1 MTASLRKAKP
11 NILVVGDLMIDHYLW
26 GSTDRISPEAP
37 VQVVNIANETAVLGG
52 AGNVVNNL
60 HALGAS
66 VSVAS
71 VIGQD
76 EIGKE
81 LLMMLKSR
89 GIKTEGL
96 VTQDGRKTSKKSRV
110 IASNQQILRYD
121 KESKEDITDS
131 SVEQII
137 NAIKKD
143 LFLYDMI
150 ILSDYGKGVLTSS
163 LCQEIIALAATLSK
177 KVLVDPKGTDYSK
190 YKGAHFLTPNKKEAC
205 EATGIDIVDDETLLK
220 AGKWLRKEC
229 DLELSMITLSEDGIA
244 IFRETSASQTATAS
258 FRETSA
264 SQTATASFADEMHKV
279 PTVAREVF
287 DVTGAGDTVIASLA
301 FAISSGHDVVSA
313 AKFANAAAAVVVGK
327 IGSATASMDEIEEYE
342 STLHKSSSDMHIK
355 TRDELQRCVSTAKDK
370 KQRVVFTNGC
380 FDILHLGH
388 VKYLEVAKSFGD
400 ILIVGLNA
408 DSSVTKLKGPTRP
421 VNPEYDRAYLLAA
434 LEVVD
439 YVVIFSEETP
449 HDLIKMI
456 SPDVLVKGGDYE
468 GKSVVGTE
476 FAGEL
481 KLVDF
486 VDGKSTTKT
495 IERIQKDSNIC

>member
-1 MTASLRKAKP
+1 MIENLRSSKP

-26 GSTDRISPEAP
+26 GDCDRISPEAP
-37 VQVVNIANETAVLGG
+37 VQVVNVAKETAVLGG

-71 VIGQD
+71 VIGED

-81 LLMMLKSR
+81 LLIMLKSL
-89 GIKTEGL
+89 GVKTEGL
-96 VTQDGRKTSKKSRV
+96 VRQEGRKTSKKSRV

-121 KESKEDITDS
+121 KESKEDITED
-131 SVEQII
+131 SVEKILS
-137 NAIKKD
+137 AIKKD

-150 ILSDYGKGVLTSS
+150 ILSDYGKGVLTES
-163 LCQEIIALAATLSK
+163 LCQQIISLASSQKK
-177 KVLVDPKGTDYSK
+177 KVLVDPKGKDYSK

-205 EATGIDIVDDETLLK
+205 EATGINIIDDASLLR
-220 AGKWLRKEC
+220 AGEWLRSEC
-229 DLELSMITLSEDGIA
+229 ELELSMITLSEDGIA
-244 IFRETSASQTATAS
+244 IFDET
-258 FRETSA
+258 
-264 SQTATASFADEMHKV
+264 MHKV
-279 PTVAREVF
+279 PTVAKEVF

-301 FAISSGHDVVSA
+301 FAISSGKDIIA
-313 AKFANAAAAVVVGK
+313 AAQFANAAAAVVVGK
-327 IGSATASMDEIEEYE
+327 IGSATATMDEIEAYE
-342 STLHKSSSDMHIK
+342 STLHQSSSDMHIK
-355 TRDELQRCVSTAKDK
+355 SREELVRSVASARSKNQRI
-370 KQRVVFTNGC
+370 VFTNGC

-408 DSSVTKLKGPTRP
+408 DSSVRKLKGPERP
-421 VNPEYDRAYLLAA
+421 INPEYDRAYLLAA

-439 YVVIFSEETP
+439 YVVIFDEETP
-449 HDLIKMI
+449 YDLIKMI
-456 SPDVLVKGGDYE
+456 APDVLVKGGDYE
-468 GKSVVGTE
+468 GKAVVGTE

-495 IERIQKDSNIC
+495 IERIKKDSNQC